1 MTAHTRGPWRFEE
14 DADDIDDMGRFVGA
28 DGTIVC
34 SFGDDTTYYPTA
46 GSPPEGAD
54 RQLIAAAPQML
65 AVLLQIRRM
74 GYADIG
80 DRMMIDAAIARATGG
95 Q

>member
-1 MTAHTRGPWRFEE
+1 MAMHTPGPWVTGGVSDPLSILSADTWEQVAAVN
-14 DADDIDDMGRFVGA
+14 DALLSA
-28 DGTIVC
+28 NHN
-34 SFGDDTTYYPTA
+34 A
-46 GSPPEGAD
+46 
-54 RQLIAAAPQML
+54 QLIAAAPQML